1 MYKNKIKVC
10 IDARPLNGKIDGI
23 ARYTFENLRCMVND
37 DRFHFILL
45 SNRSIVLNLT
55 SKNITLMEDVQYS
68 KLPGTIWLSLRANIL
83 AKKYNCDIFWGTQ
96 HILPYFKSNSI
107 KYVVT
112 IHDLV
117 NKVLPSTMSNYNQ
130 FTSSL
135 FFNKSVINADSII
148 SVSNTTKN
156 DLEKF
161 YPISRTKKSVVIYE
175 GKSLFFKQR
184 STKLI
189 KEDYIFLL
197 GSLEPRKNIVSVIE
211 IFNGLKKNFSSL
223 KLVISGKIGWK
234 NSTLFNTITNSD
246 YQNDIVITGYISD
259 DEVVDYLQNAKLF
272 IFPSLYEGFGL
283 PLIEAEGM
291 CPVIAN
297 DIEIFQEL
305 SNGFENLQL
314 ININNNK
321 LSLAISYINDFLKNE
336 HKSLSFKPEMK
347 EVFTWQKSALE
358 TINIF
363 YSLREKDV

>member
-1 MYKNKIKVC
+1 MPKNKIKVC

-23 ARYTFENLRCMVND
+23 ARYTFENLRCMIND
-37 DRFHFILL
+37 DRFHFILV

-55 SKNITLMEDVQYS
+55 SSNITLIEDLKYS
-68 KLPGTIWLSLRANIL
+68 KLPGTIWLSLRANLL

-117 NKVLPSTMSNYNQ
+117 HKVLPSTMSNYNQ
-130 FTSSL
+130 FISSL
-135 FFNKSVINADSII
+135 FFNKSLINSDIII
-148 SVSNTTKN
+148 SVSNTTKK

-161 YPISRTKKSVVIYE
+161 YPISTTKKSVVIYE
-175 GKSLFFKQR
+175 GKSLCSKEKT
-184 STKLI
+184 TKPI

-211 IFNGLKKNFSSL
+211 IFSGLKKNFPSL
-223 KLVISGKIGWK
+223 KLVITGNKGWK
-234 NSTLFNTITNSD
+234 NSNLFNTIENSD

-291 CPVIAN
+291 CPVVAN
-297 DIEIFQEL
+297 DIQIFQEL

-314 ININNNK
+314 INMNNNQ

-336 HKSLSFKPEMK
+336 HKCLSFKPEMK
-347 EVFTWQKSALE
+347 EVFTWQKSAIE
-358 TINIF
+358 TMNIF
-363 YSLREKDV
+363 NRLKGKDV